1 MSADTFADT
10 LRREDPARY
19 LASLFAPAPVRANL
33 WALYAFNA
41 EIARIP
47 ASVSEAVIGEMR
59 LAWAREA
66 LADLYAR
73 PPRVRRHP
81 VYEALAILRDQPG
94 APDEALLA
102 GLVEARNADLGE
114 GAFPDAAERDAY
126 IDRTAGTLMRAG
138 ARLCAPDWQPGEE
151 AERALTAAVRLWGY
165 TGLLRDFARLCAAGR
180 PPVTQDELEASGA
193 SVETLRRGLQP
204 EAAIKARQGLVDRAR
219 QAASELSA
227 ARRSLPAPVFPA
239 IGYAVLARG
248 HLAAARRPADPYNCA
263 PADNPLG
270 AQLALLWASVTGRV

>member
-193 SVETLRRGLQP
+193 F
-204 EAAIKARQGLVDRAR
+204 
-219 QAASELSA
+219 
-227 ARRSLPAPVFPA
+227 PAPMVTEITAAGTFHEAEDHHRNYYARNQEQGYCRMVVRPKIEKFRKVFA
-239 IGYAVLARG
+239 DKLKDQAR
-248 HLAAARRPADPYNCA
+248 
-263 PADNPLG
+263 
-270 AQLALLWASVTGRV
+270 